1 MTAGATI
8 DPARA
13 VLGLTPQQWAFCEAY
28 VANGGNGT
36 QAAITAGYGASSA
49 HVRASKLLR
58 LDKIQSSVES
68 AVTAREEAVAEEEG
82 LEAMR
87 ERIRGQI
94 IQALCNMGFTRM
106 DDLASWTENG
116 VEFIPSAELTPE
128 ALEAI
133 EEIESQVNEGES
145 QDGKTLYRNARLK
158 VKRAARLPVLKELTR
173 LLELGPKPSP
183 RGKDARDAQAGPAVL
198 VVVAGGMTGLELGAQ
213 VAIASVSQVRCPP
226 GGELAAPAAES
237 PPASA
242 GATWHPSSSG
252 ELRPWNPRPRK
263 APLPGAPAPAV
274 HVHAPEARPALV
286 MPNVPQP
293 IDPKA
298 VYLPVDPPRG
308 HDAAARFNAWRQ
320 ALARQIRECLDAGH
334 DVVLDCSQAGY
345 IDTARS
351 ACCSG
356 CLEKGGRLPTV

>member
-58 LDKIQSSVES
+58 LDKIQQALALIAVPAVAKAAAEVDKKSALIEQRES
-68 AVTAREEAVAEEEG
+68 DVTAREEAVAETEG

-213 VAIASVSQVRCPP
+213 VAIVSQPGVSP
-226 GGELAAPAAES
+226 GGELAPPAAES

-263 APLPGAPAPAV
+263 APLPGAPAPSV
-274 HVHAPEARPALV
+274 HVHT
-286 MPNVPQP
+286 
-293 IDPKA
+293 PKRG
-298 VYLPVDPPRG
+298 PR
-308 HDAAARFNAWRQ
+308 A
-320 ALARQIRECLDAGH
+320 
-334 DVVLDCSQAGY
+334 
-345 IDTARS
+345 
-351 ACCSG
+351 
-356 CLEKGGRLPTV
+356 